1 MRVTIT
7 DDPYK
12 YLNEG
17 KDWVNRGKWPCKWVS
32 CKDAC
37 EPPFVTAYRKRFSL
51 DKDVTLRAH
60 VSADERYEL
69 FLDGKR
75 IGRGSERGDRHNW
88 YYETY
93 DISIPKG
100 DHVLAAKVWS
110 LGKDA
115 PYAQVSVYPGFIF
128 SPEGEYIDLLGTGV
142 VEWEAKVLRG
152 YELTRFP
159 SVMPT
164 GADLTVIGSEFDW
177 GFENGGGDG
186 WQPVIQRD
194 LGVNGFIANE
204 YGWTHL
210 MKPAMLPPMLEDEK
224 CVGTIR
230 FAAEVATQDDTT
242 SIAVRESENIVDTL
256 GIRNMLKDGRSM
268 EIPPY
273 TMARAIVDLEN
284 YYCAYPELTVSRGNG
299 STVRVHWAESLYEIA
314 GHRGVK
320 GNRGEIDGK
329 YFLGFGD
336 TFLPDGGVHR
346 KFDTLWWQAGRYVEI
361 LVKTEA
367 EPLTIESFRIRETH
381 YPMDM
386 ESKFE
391 SSDKRLEEIIPIGV
405 RGLQMCS
412 HETYMDCPYYE
423 QLQYV
428 GDTRLQALTTYT
440 ITHDDKLPR
449 KAIRMFDASRLISG
463 LTQSRYPSRVTQVI
477 PPFSLWWVGMVYDY
491 AMWRGDME
499 FVKSNMI
506 GVRGVLDY
514 MLSCRNKYGLIEAP
528 NGWNFMDWVH
538 AWGWGNPPD
547 SDLGVSGV
555 VNWQMVLVLTMGAKL
570 EEMIGEYGLSATMQ
584 TTARSLAIQTQSAFF
599 DEEHS
604 LFADDLAKTKF
615 SEHSQCLALLSDQL
629 SKPVRDTIANSL
641 LSDPNIE
648 RTTVY
653 FTYYLFETYRMLGR
667 MDKFFERM
675 SLWFNLKELDFK
687 TTVEMPEPSRSDC
700 HAWGAHPIYHYFAS
714 VLGIRPA
721 SPGFKTI
728 RIEPQLGP
736 LTQAKGTLVHPRGAI
751 EVDLHMENTV
761 PKGTITLPDEV
772 TGTYHYGR
780 ATIDLVPGKQEI

>member
-12 YLNEG
+12 YLDEG
-17 KDWVNRGKWPCKWVS
+17 KDWINRGKWPCKWVS
-32 CKDAC
+32 CKDTGEA
-37 EPPFVTAYRKRFSL
+37 PFVATYRKRFSL
-51 DKDVTLRAH
+51 DTDATIRAH

-69 FLDGKR
+69 FLDGER
-75 IGRGSERGDRHNW
+75 IGRGSERGDRNNW

-93 DISIPKG
+93 DIPMSKG
-100 DHVLAAKVWS
+100 DHVLVAKVWS

-128 SPEGEYIDLLGTGV
+128 SSVGEYIDLLGTGV
-142 VEWEAKVLRG
+142 AEWEAKVLKG

-159 SVMPT
+159 SVMAT
-164 GADLTVIGSEFDW
+164 GADLTINGSEFDW
-177 GFENGGGDG
+177 GFENGDG
-186 WQPVIQRD
+186 EGWAPVIEHD
-194 LGVNGFIANE
+194 PGANGFIANE
-204 YGWTHL
+204 YGWIHL
-210 MKPAMLPPMLEDEK
+210 MKPATLPPMIEDEK
-224 CVGTIR
+224 CVGIIR
-230 FAAEVATQDDTT
+230 FAAEVATQDTT
-242 SIAVRESENIVDTL
+242 TIAVRESESIVDML
-256 GIRNMLKDGRSM
+256 GVRNMLKDNRSM
-268 EIPPY
+268 VIPPY
-273 TMARAIVDLEN
+273 KMARAIVDLEN
-284 YYCAYPELTVSRGNG
+284 YYCAYPELTVSGGNG
-299 STVRVHWAESLYEIA
+299 STVRVHWAESLYKSTE
-314 GHRGVK
+314 GFGVK
-320 GNRGEIDGK
+320 ENRGEIEGK
-329 YFLGFGD
+329 CFIGVGD
-336 TFLPDGGVHR
+336 TFKPDGGSNR
-346 KFDTLWWQAGRYVEI
+346 KFDTLWWQAGRYIEI
-361 LVKTEA
+361 FIKTEA
-367 EPLTIESFRIRETH
+367 EPLTIESFKIRETR
-381 YPMDM
+381 YPMEI
-386 ESKFE
+386 ESGFE

-428 GDTRLQALTTYT
+428 GDTRLQVLTTYM
-440 ITHDDKLPR
+440 ITHDNRLPR

-463 LTQSRYPSRVTQVI
+463 LTQSRYPARVTQVI

-491 AMWRGDME
+491 AMWRGDIE
-499 FVKSNMI
+499 FVKRNMI

-514 MLSCRNKYGLIEAP
+514 MLSCRNKKGLIEAP
-528 NGWNFMDWVH
+528 NGWNFMDWVP

-555 VNWQMVLVLTMGAKL
+555 VNWQMVLALTMGAKL
-570 EEMIGEYGLSATMQ
+570 EEMIGEYGLSVTMQ
-584 TTARSLAIQTQSAFF
+584 TNARSLAVQIQSAFF
-599 DEEHS
+599 DGERG

-653 FTYYLFETYRMLGR
+653 FTHYLFETYRMLGR

-675 SLWFNLKELDFK
+675 SLWFDLKKLDFK

-714 VLGIRPA
+714 ILGIRPA
-721 SPGFKTI
+721 SPGFGTV

-736 LTQAKGTLVHPRGAI
+736 LTHAKGTLVHPRGEI
-751 EVDLHMENTV
+751 KVDLHVENDV
-761 PKGTITLPDEV
+761 PKGTITLPDGV
-772 TGTYHYGR
+772 TGTYHHGKV
-780 ATIDLVPGKQEI
+780 TIDLASGKQEI